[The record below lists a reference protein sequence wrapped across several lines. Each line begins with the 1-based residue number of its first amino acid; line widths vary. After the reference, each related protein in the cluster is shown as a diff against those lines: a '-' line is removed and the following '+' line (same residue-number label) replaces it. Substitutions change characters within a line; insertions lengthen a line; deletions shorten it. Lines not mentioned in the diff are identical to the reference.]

1 VVRYF
6 SVYSL
11 KDDEVKKELANENTG
26 AEKSKLFPSD
36 LDSSLL
42 IFLIQ
47 YFDDIMD
54 YGFTARIEEEFDEV
68 AEGKLKWNTMID
80 DFYSPFKKDVDKT
93 IETAERIKGERELG
107 VDPEYVVSVSVHGP
121 RSRSAMSTNVRRE
134 RQVDA

>member
-1 VVRYF
+1 LKREYVEKRDKEGVVRYF

-26 AEKSKLFPSD
+26 AEKIEIIPSD
-36 LDSSLL
+36 LGLVVTD
-42 IFLIQ
+42 FLIQ

-80 DFYSPFKKDVDKT
+80 DFYSPFKK
-93 IETAERIKGERELG
+93 RC
-107 VDPEYVVSVSVHGP
+107 
-121 RSRSAMSTNVRRE
+121 
-134 RQVDA
+134 